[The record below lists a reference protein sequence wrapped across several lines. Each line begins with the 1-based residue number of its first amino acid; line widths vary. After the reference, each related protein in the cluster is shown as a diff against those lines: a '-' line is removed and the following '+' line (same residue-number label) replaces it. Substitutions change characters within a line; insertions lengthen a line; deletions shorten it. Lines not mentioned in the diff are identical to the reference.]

1 VRTFYWRQTARIL
14 ANTAQSQARASIGTT
29 ENGKTKKVTGGWVMS
44 IRSDKDA
51 TNSCKTLLENLLEGT
66 VLEDRGE
73 WNIKMDL
80 TEIVLKH

>member
-1 VRTFYWRQTARIL
+1 
-14 ANTAQSQARASIGTT
+14 
-29 ENGKTKKVTGGWVMS
+29 MS